1 MEQLNDPDP
10 YVSVTLI
17 YALCLLLKGEVT
29 KNQDDVSKGMLILHG
44 LADQHSNILAN
55 HWIAHYHFTGGSFK
69 TNIADRNLDLAVD
82 YYSRTLAIIKTYNSY
97 PPFI

>member
-10 YVSVTLI
+10 YVSVTLV

-44 LADQHSNILAN
+44 LADQHSNIVAN
-55 HWIAHYHFTGGSFK
+55 YWIAEYHLSGGSFS
-69 TNIADRNLDLAVD
+69 TQV
-82 YYSRTLAIIKTYNSY
+82 
-97 PPFI
+97 